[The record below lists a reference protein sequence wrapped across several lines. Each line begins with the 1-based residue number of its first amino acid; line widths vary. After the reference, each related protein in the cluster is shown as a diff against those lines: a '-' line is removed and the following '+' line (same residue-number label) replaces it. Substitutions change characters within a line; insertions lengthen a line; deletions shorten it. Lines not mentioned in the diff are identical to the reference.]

1 MVSALYEVKMR
12 EKQLAIVLLDLIGST
27 AFVQKNGARKAAIHF
42 QNHDR
47 LARRLLY
54 KFSGRE
60 IDRSDGF
67 LCSFESVLDA
77 VNFALHYQT
86 TIPAKTGIGARIG
99 IHWGVIIEVHQ
110 DELFVANNAKRIE
123 LEGLAK
129 NIAARTMSL
138 CQAGQVLL
146 TEEAFK
152 IVRNR
157 TNNQTPKGTMYA
169 CVGVYR
175 FKGVSEPQV
184 LYVVGSTVDS
194 LQPPPSSEKVKR
206 LGGPEKIKVRLRDR
220 QIKDVLRWIYWRL
233 VALAFLF
240 WIVVFYHVI
249 SIDLFRR
256 MLGLEWFSWI
266 DPINEYLGLLL
277 DHILKKGLSK

>member
-1 MVSALYEVKMR
+1 MIPYDVKIKER
-12 EKQLAIVLLDLIGST
+12 RLAIVLLDLIGST
-27 AFVQKNGARKAAIHF
+27 AFVQKHGARNAALHF

-47 LARRLLY
+47 MARKLLY
-54 KFSGRE
+54 RFHGRE

-77 VNFALHYQT
+77 VNFALHYQKN
-86 TIPAKTGIGARIG
+86 IPSKTKIDARIG
-99 IHWGVIIEVHQ
+99 IHWGEIIEVHQ
-110 DELFVANNAKRIE
+110 DEVFVAANAKRIE
-123 LEGLAK
+123 LEGLSK

-157 TNNQTPKGTMYA
+157 TNNLTPKGTMYA

-184 LYVVGSTVDS
+184 IYVVGSTVES

-220 QIKDVLRWIYWRL
+220 QIRDVLRWIYWRL
-233 VALAFLF
+233 VALSVVIWVVAF
-240 WIVVFYHVI
+240 YYVI
-249 SIDLFRR
+249 SIDMFRR
-256 MLGLEWFSWI
+256 LLGLEWFAWI
-266 DPINEYLGLLL
+266 DPINEYFMLVIN
-277 DHILKKGLSK
+277 HVLKNGVR